1 MEKGNFKNCRRTV
14 MEKAFNLVTT
24 QLSIIYPI
32 VSCVQLTQFAEV
44 REQALR
50 RRVDVPV
57 RCPIHGRAFGTC
69 RTDLVC

>member
-1 MEKGNFKNCRRTV
+1 ME
-14 MEKAFNLVTT
+14 EAFNFVTT
-24 QLSIIYPI
+24 QLSVIYPI
-32 VSCVQLTQFAEV
+32 VLCVQLTQFGGV

-50 RRVDVPV
+50 RRVDVPA